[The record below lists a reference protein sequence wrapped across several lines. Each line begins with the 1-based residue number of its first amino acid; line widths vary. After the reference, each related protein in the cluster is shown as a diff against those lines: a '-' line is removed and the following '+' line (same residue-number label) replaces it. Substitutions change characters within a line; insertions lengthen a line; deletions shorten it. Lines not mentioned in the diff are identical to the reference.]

1 MIQWK
6 ECSINDAT
14 HIEINGVVHEIVYGG
29 KVLKS
34 GKSSID
40 GKYLCISILSMYNW
54 MQIPQ
59 EAFPFLGI
67 KPLRKVKRKPIESG
81 IQVKKDGNQWCAT
94 QADFINLQESPAGF
108 GDSPK
113 EAIEALLLEVQN

>member
-1 MIQWK
+1 MK
-6 ECSINDAT
+6 LLPN
-14 HIEINGVVHEIVYGG
+14 
-29 KVLKS
+29 
-34 GKSSID
+34 
-40 GKYLCISILSMYNW
+40 
-54 MQIPQ
+54 
-59 EAFPFLGI
+59 
-67 KPLRKVKRKPIESG
+67 ESG